1 MSRGSRSSFPLGL
14 PLTLTFRAGLRWGW
28 EMGVEFKS
36 WDSEGPQIPPHYSEA
51 QGSDRALLGLRDNLG
66 KKISWVV

>member
-1 MSRGSRSSFPLGL
+1 MLCEDL
-14 PLTLTFRAGLRWGW
+14 EVGW